1 MKILIFIILFIIILL
16 CVKIKIGL
24 QIDDG
29 IIHIW
34 LWKFKIPLP
43 QKKAGDSKAS
53 KQDKKTKKPKKP
65 KKAPKPK
72 KKSDKKPRN
81 KNYLNNLEDFRVLAV
96 AFKNTI
102 SISNLSID
110 LLVAGNDAADAAKL
124 YGSICAFV
132 GATLPIL
139 ESNFKIYKKKAYI
152 NIDFEKTKIEYK
164 VYLLIETR
172 IIKSLFVLIKKY
184 KNIKNIIM
192 ED

>member
-29 IIHIW
+29 IIHIL

-43 QKKAGDSKAS
+43 PKKAGDSKAS

-139 ESNFKIYKKKAYI
+139 ESNFKIYKKKVYI